1 MRIIFIILVN
11 FVFSTSVFAFVAKS
25 DTVLTT
31 VISIPYFNNVIQ
43 TSEGKIYTG
52 SDDGIYEWNG
62 IGFKKYNNESGYVTV
77 NKENNLVI
85 SPFGLKNYENRT
97 YNYLL
102 PFVLDKTES
111 FHAGTSDYFYIVAGG
126 RIYIYTIEPYK
137 IEYFN
142 HSIRTISNRFLG
154 TYSGIYAD
162 GKKVNYPPTI
172 DGYIREIGDTT
183 FFCYGGLRIL
193 TSKDTLDYSSSIDLT
208 RIINNINIG
217 TVYDILYFKPTNKYY
232 LASTKGLFEIAPD
245 FKKALLVYKNETN
258 EPTVLIHP
266 NNMNS
271 VTTYNVIHF
280 GVGNQLIN
288 YNPFSKIAE
297 TIATFKSNIKSGLF
311 YNRNY
316 YILTK
321 YELYSA
327 SKNGVVEQLETFIE
341 PHTLLSI
348 TDKELLI
355 GTNFGLYH
363 YNLDTKKKNIL
374 IKGVEFNRYALAMI
388 NNSIYAGSING
399 LYIIAK
405 DQVNKIIQDGI
416 VNLQN
421 RTDNR
426 NVYYLMTLSLLVI
439 LTLITVLFL
448 LKKKLNTA
456 VKYNNT
462 ESLKNTLNKF
472 VIETYIN
479 EHISTVSIKQINEHF
494 DINLRKLYALTY
506 PEKPGTIISNMRLQ
520 LLQEMRSKDATIQ
533 EIAKAT
539 GLSISYI
546 RKIRK

>member
-31 VISIPYFNNVIQ
+31 FISIPYFYNVIQ

-162 GKKVNYPPTI
+162 GMKVNYPPTI

-208 RIINNINIG
+208 TIINNINIG

>member
-11 FVFSTSVFAFVAKS
+11 FVFSTSAFAFVAKS
-25 DTVLTT
+25 DTVLNT
-31 VISIPYFNNVIQ
+31 VISIPYFYNVIQ
-43 TSEGKIYTG
+43 TSDGKIYTG

-62 IGFKKYNNESGYVTV
+62 IDFKKFNNETGYITV

-111 FHAGTSDYFYIVAGG
+111 FHAGTSDFFYIVAGG

-193 TSKDTLDYSSSIDLT
+193 TSKDTLDYTSSIDLT
-208 RIINNINIG
+208 TIINNINIG

>member
-1 MRIIFIILVN
+1 MVN
-11 FVFSTSVFAFVAKS
+11 FVFSTSAFAFVAKS
-25 DTVLTT
+25 DTVLNT
-31 VISIPYFNNVIQ
+31 VISIPYFYNVIQ
-43 TSEGKIYTG
+43 TSDGKIYTG

-62 IGFKKYNNESGYVTV
+62 IDFKKFNNETGYITV

-111 FHAGTSDYFYIVAGG
+111 FHAGTSDFFYIVAGG

-193 TSKDTLDYSSSIDLT
+193 TSKDTLDYTSSIDLT
-208 RIINNINIG
+208 TIINNINIG

>member
-31 VISIPYFNNVIQ
+31 VISIPYFYNVIQ

-126 RIYIYTIEPYK
+126 RIYIYTIKPYK

-208 RIINNINIG
+208 TIINNINIG